1 MDILAYAALKISGLN
16 LQRVFGPGTLLDTSR
31 FKFLISQHCNVDPRN
46 VHAYIIGEHGD
57 TELPVWSKATI
68 GGVSL
73 DKYCPVCGRGCDYK
87 KELGKIFEGVKN
99 AAYQIIEAKGAAY
112 YAIALALVRIVE
124 AIIRDENSVF
134 PVSVLINDYYGIDNV
149 CLSLPCIVNREG
161 ASKILKL
168 ELSAQEEKLL
178 KYSAGVLKDII
189 GRLKI

>member
-1 MDILAYAALKISGLN
+1 
-16 LQRVFGPGTLLDTSR
+16 
-31 FKFLISQHCNVDPRN
+31 
-46 VHAYIIGEHGD
+46 
-57 TELPVWSKATI
+57 
-68 GGVSL
+68 
-73 DKYCPVCGRGCDYK
+73 
-87 KELGKIFEGVKN
+87 
-99 AAYQIIEAKGAAY
+99 
-112 YAIALALVRIVE
+112 VE